1 MEQETHPLQALSKSE
16 AYHLH
21 RLFSLVIRIFLS
33 LDIDYW
39 CNGGTLLGQVRC
51 GGLVL
56 WDDDVD
62 IAVNLKD
69 RERLH
74 SDEFQKRLQWFR
86 LKLVKPSHLYYKIKY
101 INCEEDVW
109 IDICLIDENGLDLRK
124 DKAKRQYL
132 PDEIYPLREV
142 RFSSIRK
149 PVYIPNK
156 AEQYL
161 DRIFPDW
168 RTIAHIYNHKD
179 HKKQKQRIHLTDD
192 INIPVKY
199 YYK

>member
-1 MEQETHPLQALSKSE
+1 MEQVLTKSE
-16 AYHLH
+16 AYHIH

-33 LDIDYW
+33 LDIDFW
-39 CNGGTLLGQVRC
+39 LNGGTLLGQVRC
-51 GGLVL
+51 GGLIA
-56 WDDDVD
+56 WDDDID
-62 IAVNLKD
+62 IAMNLKD
-69 RERLH
+69 RDMLH
-74 SDEFQKRLQWFR
+74 SEEFQKRLGWFG

-132 PDEIYPLREV
+132 PNEIYPLREV
-142 RFSSIRK
+142 KFSSIRK

-168 RTIAHIYNHKD
+168 RTTAYIYNHKD
-179 HKKQKQRIHLTDD
+179 HKKQKQRIPLTDE

>member
-1 MEQETHPLQALSKSE
+1 MEQVLTKSE
-16 AYHLH
+16 AYHIH

-33 LDIDYW
+33 LDIDFW
-39 CNGGTLLGQVRC
+39 LNGGTLLGQVRC
-51 GGLVL
+51 GGLIA
-56 WDDDVD
+56 WDDDID
-62 IAVNLKD
+62 IAMNLKD
-69 RERLH
+69 RDMLH
-74 SDEFQKRLQWFR
+74 SEEFQKRLQWFR

-132 PDEIYPLREV
+132 PNEIYPLREV
-142 RFSSIRK
+142 KFSSIRK

-168 RTIAHIYNHKD
+168 RTTAYIYNHKD
-179 HKKQKQRIHLTDD
+179 HKKHKQRIPLTDE

>member
-132 PDEIYPLREV
+132 PNEIYPLREV

-168 RTIAHIYNHKD
+168 RTTAYIYNHKD
-179 HKKQKQRIHLTDD
+179 HKKHKQRIPLTDE